1 MVVFKQLRLILW
13 KNFILKKRN
22 IIVTIMEILLPLL
35 FLGILIWLRMSIK
48 SEKFGSTRYNGQSID
63 DLPIL
68 FQSPPRNGPWELVY
82 IPSNSD
88 VVKDITEEVKKTLK
102 INFTVRGFLSEDDFK
117 NYIKYNEHSTNV
129 VAAISFDHIFLKSD
143 DPLPLKVKYSLRF
156 NHSPRNLEANK
167 LLFRK
172 STTGWHTSTLFPLFP
187 TQGPREPSFS
197 DGGNPGYIRE
207 GFLTVQHAVD
217 KALMRYHAP
226 EAANQLFDKIT
237 LTVKRF
243 PYPAFIKD
251 PFLSVVQ
258 FTMPLL
264 LVLAFTFIVL
274 NIIRSIV
281 HEKEKKL
288 KEYMRMM
295 GLSNWLHWLAWFLLF
310 FVFCLITVFF
320 ITILFCIKIKDDMA
334 VLNKSDPFLI
344 FFFLMCFATSSIS
357 FGFMISTFFGRA
369 NLAAATGGFLYFI
382 AYVPYFFIEPRY
394 NQLSFSQKLSSCL
407 LSNVAMAMGVLLIV
421 KFEGKGTGMQ
431 WKDFL
436 SPFNIDDN
444 LALGHVVL
452 MLLYDSVFYGL
463 VTWYVEA
470 VFPGQYGIPQ
480 PWYFFLLPSY
490 WFGKPRISLEEK
502 EEEDLENSPQHEFF
516 ESEPRDLLPGIKI
529 KNLTKTFMMGKKRKD
544 AIINLSLNLYEGQ
557 ITVLLGHNGAGKTT
571 TLSIL
576 TGLFPPTS
584 GRAYI
589 SGYEIS
595 QNMVHIRKSLGLCP
609 QHDVLF
615 DEMKVAEHLFFY
627 AQLKG
632 LPKENCPEE
641 VNHILGILDMEHKRH
656 TLSRSLSGGM
666 KRKVSIGI
674 ALIAGSKVVM
684 LDEPTSGMDPVS
696 RRATWDLLQQQKN
709 KRTIMLTTHFMDEA
723 DLLGDRIAIMA
734 KGELQ
739 CCGSSLFLKRKYG
752 AGYHMVIVKGPTCN
766 TEEISRIIFYHV
778 PTATVESNVG
788 AELSFILPKE
798 NSYKF
803 ESLFTELEEKQ
814 TELGI
819 ASYGA
824 SVTTMEEV
832 FLKVGKLVD
841 SSMDLQTIQL
851 PTMKDKKNTEDADD
865 SENLS
870 DLNESDLKAL
880 SKKKSRMELNTG
892 LCLHCQQ
899 FFAMLVKKVMYSWR
913 EWKILTAQIL
923 VPLTVTSI
931 AFMSINYSPKIAD
944 PPALKLSLNAYHEIT
959 VPYNFSG
966 TSALD
971 PNLKKVFIQMLIS
984 NGHIAMPV
992 PENMEDQLLSVA
1004 SKREGFDEH
1013 CLVAISFKQHGN
1025 HTLITTFFNNQAYHT
1040 PVTAVTMLDNI
1051 LFKSL
1056 SGPQAS
1062 ITISNHPQPRS
1073 ASQAAEEQYFWGHK
1087 GFDIAI
1093 NMLYGMGSLA
1103 STFSIM
1109 AVSERVI
1116 KAKHIQFISGVYV
1129 IHFWLSSLLWDL
1141 IVFFIP
1147 CFLLLGV
1154 FKVFDVKAFT
1164 EDSHPADALLI
1175 LMFYGWS
1182 IIPLMYLMSFLFK
1195 AGSTAFIRLIMFNF
1209 FSGII
1214 TLIILYVTSFKALK
1228 LKEISKFLD
1237 KLFLVLPN
1245 HSLGMCLSSFYNNFE
1260 SRKYCTSS
1268 ATATLHCKMA
1278 NINYEDNFYAW
1289 ETPGIGRFMTSL
1301 IVSGFFFLILLLFI
1315 EANILWRLKI
1325 LASHLLGAR
1334 NWAQVHSK
1342 EAALPRD
1349 EDVEN
1354 ESKKIE
1360 ESLPELLLSTPL
1372 VVTQLTKVYGSR
1384 VPFLAVNRISLT
1396 VQKGEC
1402 FGLLGFN
1409 GAGKTTTFKML
1420 TGDEAI
1426 TSGKAYVDGYNINT
1440 HIKKVR
1446 QRIGY
1451 CPQFDALLDH
1461 MTGRETLVMY
1471 ARLHGIPER
1480 HINSLVKDVLQELL
1494 LEAHSDKLIKTYSGG
1509 NKRKL
1514 STGIALIGEPSI
1526 IFLDEP
1532 STGMDPVARRLLWDT
1547 VTRSRESGKAIV
1559 ITSHSMEECEALC
1572 TRLSIMVNGQFKCI
1586 GSPQHL
1592 KSKFGSGYTLLAKVK
1607 SSIEK
1612 DNMEAFKKFV
1622 EETFPGSTL
1631 EDEHQG
1637 MVDYYLPSKDLSWA
1651 KVFGILEKNKDQ
1663 YELDD
1668 YSISQISLE
1677 QVFMNFAHLQQL
1689 SEEKA

>member
-1 MVVFKQLRLILW
+1 MVVFKQLRLLLW
-13 KNFILKKRN
+13 KNYILKKRN
-22 IIVTIMEILLPLL
+22 VIVTVMETVIPLL
-35 FLGILIWLRMSIK
+35 FMGILIWLRLIIK
-48 SEKFGSTRYNGQSID
+48 SEKIGSTRYNGQSID
-63 DLPIL
+63 ELPVFL
-68 FQSPPRNGPWELVY
+68 QNHPQDSRWELVY

-102 INFTVRGFLSEDDFK
+102 IDFRVRGFLSDDDFK
-117 NYIKYNEHSTNV
+117 KYIKYDDHSTHV
-129 VAAISFDHIFLKSD
+129 LAAIAFDHIFLKSD
-143 DPLPLKVKYSLRF
+143 DPLPLKVKYCLRF
-156 NHSPRNLEANK
+156 HHAPRNSGIK
-167 LLFRK
+167 RILFRR

-187 TQGPREPSFS
+187 TPGPREPFFP
-197 DGGNPGYIRE
+197 DGGNPGYVRE

-217 KALMRYHAP
+217 KAIMRYHAP
-226 EAANQLFDKIT
+226 EAANKLFDKIT
-237 LTVKRF
+237 LTLRRF

-251 PFLSVVQ
+251 PFLNVVQ

-264 LVLAFTFIVL
+264 LVLAFTFTVL
-274 NIIRSIV
+274 NIIRIIV
-281 HEKEKKL
+281 NEKERKL

-295 GLSNWLHWLAWFLLF
+295 GLSNWLHWLTWFLLF
-310 FVFCLITVFF
+310 LVFFFITVFLV
-320 ITILFCIKIKDDMA
+320 TVLFCIKVKDDTA
-334 VLNKSDPFLI
+334 VLTKSDPVLI
-344 FFFLMCFATSSIS
+344 FFFLMCFATASIS
-357 FGFMISTFFGRA
+357 FGFMVSTFFGKA
-369 NLAAATGGFLYFI
+369 NLAAATGGFLYFLT
-382 AYVPYFFIEPRY
+382 YVPYFFIEPRY
-394 NQLSFSQKLSSCL
+394 NQLSHSQKLSSCL
-407 LSNVAMAMGVLLIV
+407 FSNVAMALGILLIV

-431 WKDFL
+431 WIDFV
-436 SPFNIDDN
+436 SPINIDDT
-444 LALGHVVL
+444 LTLGHVVI

-490 WFGKPRISLEEK
+490 WFGKPRGNLEEK
-502 EEEDLENSPQHEFF
+502 EEEDLEKSLQHEFF
-516 ESEPRDLLPGIKI
+516 ESEPVGLLAGIKI
-529 KNLTKTFMMGKKRKD
+529 KNLSKTFMMGKRRKE
-544 AIINLSLNLYEGQ
+544 AIKKLSLNLYEGQ

-584 GRAYI
+584 GHAYI
-589 SGYEIS
+589 SGYDIS

-615 DEMKVAEHLFFY
+615 DEMTVAEHLFFY

-632 LPKENCPEE
+632 LSKENCPEE
-641 VNHILGILDMEHKRH
+641 VNHILGILDMEQKRH
-656 TLSRSLSGGM
+656 TLSRALSGGM

-723 DLLGDRIAIMA
+723 DLLGDRIAILA

-739 CCGSSLFLKRKYG
+739 CCGSSLFLKHKYG

-766 TEEISRIIFYHV
+766 TEEISRLIFHHV

-798 NSYKF
+798 SSDKF
-803 ESLFTELEEKQ
+803 ETLFTELEEKQ

-819 ASYGA
+819 DSYGA

-832 FLKVGKLVD
+832 FLRVGKLVD
-841 SSMDLQTIQL
+841 SSMDLQAIQL
-851 PTMKDKKNTEDADD
+851 PSVKYKKNTEDEDD

-870 DLNESDLKAL
+870 DLNELDLKPI
-880 SKKKSRMELNTG
+880 SKKKSHMELNTG
-892 LCLHCQQ
+892 LFLHCQQ
-899 FFAMLVKKVMYSWR
+899 FFAMLMKKVMYSWR
-913 EWKILTAQIL
+913 EWKMITAQIL
-923 VPLTVTSI
+923 VPLICTSI
-931 AFMSINYSPKIAD
+931 ALSAINYSSKIKD
-944 PPALKLSLNAYHEIT
+944 PPALDLSLNAYHETI

-971 PNLKKVFIQMLIS
+971 PNLEKILVQMLS
-984 NGHIAMPV
+984 SDGHITMPV
-992 PENMEDQLLSVA
+992 PENMEDQLLSKA
-1004 SKREGFDEH
+1004 SEGQGFNEH

-1025 HTLITTFFNNQAYHT
+1025 HTLTTIFFNNQAYHT
-1040 PVTAVTMLDNI
+1040 PATAVTVVDNI

-1062 ITISNHPQPRS
+1062 ITVFNHPQPRS
-1073 ASQAAEEQYFWGHK
+1073 SVQAAKEQYFGGYN
-1087 GFDIAI
+1087 GFDIAV

-1116 KAKHIQFISGVYV
+1116 KAKHIQFVSGVYV
-1129 IHFWLSSLLWDL
+1129 VHFWLSSLLWDL

-1147 CFLLLGV
+1147 CLLLLGV
-1154 FKVFDVKAFT
+1154 FKIFDVKAFT
-1164 EDSHPADALLI
+1164 EDNHPADILLM
-1175 LMFYGWS
+1175 LMLYGWS
-1182 IIPLMYLMSFLFK
+1182 IIPLMYLMSFLFM
-1195 AGSTAFIRLIMFNF
+1195 AGATAFIRLIMFNF

-1214 TLIILYVTSFKALK
+1214 TLIILYVTSIHVLK
-1228 LKEISKFLD
+1228 LEKLSELLD
-1237 KLFLVLPN
+1237 RLFLILPN
-1245 HSLGMCLSSFYNNFE
+1245 HSLGMCLSSFYSNFE
-1260 SRKYCTSS
+1260 TRKYCTSS
-1268 ATATLHCKMA
+1268 NIAALHCEMEDIK
-1278 NINYEDNFYAW
+1278 YEDDFYAW
-1289 ETPGIGRFMTSL
+1289 ESPGIGRFMTSL
-1301 IVSGFFFLILLLFI
+1301 IVSGFVFLMLLLSI
-1315 EANILWRLKI
+1315 ETNFLWKLKLLI
-1325 LASHLLGAR
+1325 SHLFRTR

-1342 EAALPRD
+1342 ESDLPRD

-1372 VVTQLTKVYGSR
+1372 VVKQLTKVYGIR

-1426 TSGKAYVDGYNINT
+1426 TSGKAFIDGYNINT

-1471 ARLHGIPER
+1471 ARLRGIPER
-1480 HINSLVKDVLQELL
+1480 YINSLVKDVLQELL
-1494 LEAHSDKLIKTYSGG
+1494 LEPHSDKLIKTYSGG

-1514 STGIALIGEPSI
+1514 STGIALLGEPSVV
-1526 IFLDEP
+1526 FLDEP

-1607 SSIEK
+1607 SDIQK
-1612 DNMEAFKKFV
+1612 DNMEEFKLFIK
-1622 EETFPGSTL
+1622 ETFPGSVL
-1631 EDEHQG
+1631 EDEHQR
-1637 MVDYYLPSKDLSWA
+1637 MVHYHLPSKDFSWA
-1651 KVFGILEKNKDQ
+1651 KVFGILEKNKEQ
-1663 YELDD
+1663 YELED
-1668 YSISQISLE
+1668 YSVSQISLE
-1677 QVFMNFAHLQQL
+1677 QVFMNFARSQ
-1689 SEEKA
+1689 EFIENRK

>member
-1 MVVFKQLRLILW
+1 MGMFKQLRLLLW
-13 KNFILKKRN
+13 KNYILKKRN
-22 IIVTIMEILLPLL
+22 IIGTIMETFLPLL
-35 FLGILIWLRMSIK
+35 FMGILIWLRLIIK
-48 SEKFGSTRYNGQSID
+48 SEKINPIRYDGQSID
-63 DLPIL
+63 ELPMF
-68 FQSPPRNGPWELVY
+68 FQSLPTDGPWELIY
-82 IPSNSD
+82 IPSTSN
-88 VVKDITEEVKKTLK
+88 VVKNITEEVKKTLK
-102 INFTVRGFLSEDDFK
+102 TNFRVRGFLSENDFK
-117 NYIKYNEHSTNV
+117 NYIKYDDHSSNV
-129 VAAISFDHIFLKSD
+129 LAAISFEHIFLKSD

-156 NHSPRNLEANK
+156 NGSPRNPGVRR

-187 TQGPREPSFS
+187 APGPREPLLP
-197 DGGNPGYIRE
+197 DGGDPGYIRE

-217 KALMRYHAP
+217 KAIMRYHAP
-226 EAANQLFDKIT
+226 EAASELFDKIT

-251 PFLSVVQ
+251 PFLGIVQ

-264 LVLAFTFIVL
+264 LVLAFTFTVL
-274 NIIRSIV
+274 NIIRIIV
-281 HEKEKKL
+281 QEKEKKL

-295 GLSNWLHWLAWFLLF
+295 GLSNWLHWLTWFLVF
-310 FVFCLITVFF
+310 FVFFFITV
-320 ITILFCIKIKDDMA
+320 ICVTILFCVKVKDNVA
-334 VLNKSDPFLI
+334 VLTKSDPILI
-344 FFFLMCFATSSIS
+344 FFFMMCFATSSIS
-357 FGFMISTFFGRA
+357 FGFMVSTFFNRG

-382 AYVPYFFIEPRY
+382 AYIPYFFIEPRY
-394 NQLSFSQKLSSCL
+394 NRLSHSQKLSSCL
-407 LSNVAMAMGVLLIV
+407 LSNVAMALGILIIV

-431 WKDFL
+431 WKDFM
-436 SPFNIDDN
+436 SPINIDDT
-444 LALGHVVL
+444 LTLGHVVL

-470 VFPGQYGIPQ
+470 VFPGQYGMPQ
-480 PWYFFLLPSY
+480 RWYFFLQPSY
-490 WFGKPRISLEEK
+490 WFGKRRISLEEK
-502 EEEDLENSPQHEFF
+502 EEEDLEKSSQHEFF
-516 ESEPRDLLPGIKI
+516 ESEPVDLLAGIKI
-529 KNLTKTFMMGKKRKD
+529 KNLSKTFMMGKKRKE
-544 AIINLSLNLYEGQ
+544 AIRNLNLNFYEGQ

-584 GRAYI
+584 GQAYI

-595 QNMVHIRKSLGLCP
+595 QNMVHIRKSLGICP
-609 QHDVLF
+609 QHDVLY
-615 DEMKVAEHLFFY
+615 DKMTVAEHLFFY

-632 LPKENCPEE
+632 LPKKKCREE
-641 VNHILGILDMEHKRH
+641 VNHILSILDMEHKRH

-734 KGELQ
+734 KGKLQ
-739 CCGSSLFLKRKYG
+739 CCGSSLFLKHKYG
-752 AGYHMVIVKGPTCN
+752 AGYHMVIVKGPVCN
-766 TEEISRIIFYHV
+766 TEEISRLIFHHV
-778 PTATVESNVG
+778 PTATMESNVG

-798 NSYKF
+798 SSYKF
-803 ESLFTELEEKQ
+803 EYLFTELEEKQ

-832 FLKVGKLVD
+832 FLKVSKLVD
-841 SSMDLQTIQL
+841 SSIDLQAIQV
-851 PTMKDKKNTEDADD
+851 PTMKYKKNTEDADGSKNPSD
-865 SENLS
+865 S
-870 DLNESDLKAL
+870 NELDLKVL
-880 SKKKSRMELNTG
+880 PKKKSPVKLNTG

-899 FFAMLVKKVMYSWR
+899 FFAMLMKKVMYTWR
-913 EWKILTAQIL
+913 EWKMIAAQIL
-923 VPLTVTSI
+923 VPLTCTTI
-931 AFMSINYSPKIAD
+931 ALTAINYSSKIPD
-944 PPALKLSLNAYHEIT
+944 PSYLKLSLNAYPATT

-966 TSALD
+966 TSALH
-971 PNLKKVFIQMLIS
+971 PNLKKIFIQILDS
-984 NGHIAMPV
+984 NGHIPMPV
-992 PENMEDQLLSVA
+992 PENLEDQLLSEA
-1004 SKREGFDEH
+1004 IQRKCFNKY

-1040 PVTAVTMLDNI
+1040 PAVAVTVVDNI
-1051 LFKSL
+1051 LFKLL

-1073 ASQAAEEQYFWGHK
+1073 AIQAAKEQFFWGHK

-1103 STFSIM
+1103 STFSIF
-1109 AVSERVI
+1109 AVRERVI
-1116 KAKHIQFISGVYV
+1116 KAKHNQFVSGVYV

-1147 CFLLLGV
+1147 CLLLLGL
-1154 FKVFDVKAFT
+1154 FRIFDVKAFT
-1164 EDSHPADALLI
+1164 EDNHPADALLM
-1175 LMFYGWS
+1175 LMLYGWS
-1182 IIPLMYLMSFLFK
+1182 IIPLMYLMSFFFM
-1195 AGSTAFIRLIMFNF
+1195 AGATAFIRLIMFNF

-1228 LKEISKFLD
+1228 LEKLSKLLD
-1237 KLFLVLPN
+1237 KLFLLLPN

-1260 SRKYCTSS
+1260 AKKYCTSS
-1268 ATATLHCKMA
+1268 ATASLHCEMT

-1289 ETPGIGRFMTSL
+1289 KTPGIGKFMTSL
-1301 IVSGFFFLILLLFI
+1301 IVSGFFSFILLLFI
-1315 EANILWRLKI
+1315 ETNILWRSKI
-1325 LASHLLGAR
+1325 LINNLLRAR
-1334 NWAQVHSK
+1334 QWAQVHNK
-1342 EAALPRD
+1342 ESVLFKD

-1354 ESKKIE
+1354 ERRKIE
-1360 ESLPELLLSTPL
+1360 ESLPELLQSTPL
-1372 VVTQLTKVYGSR
+1372 VIHQLTKVYSNT

-1396 VQKGEC
+1396 VQRGEC

-1420 TGDEAI
+1420 TGDETI
-1426 TSGKAYVDGYNINT
+1426 TSGNAYIDGYNINT

-1451 CPQFDALLDH
+1451 CPQFDALLDY

-1471 ARLHGIPER
+1471 ARLHGIPEC
-1480 HINSLVKDVLQELL
+1480 HINSLVKDVLQTLL

-1514 STGIALIGEPSI
+1514 STGIALIGDPSVV
-1526 IFLDEP
+1526 FLDEP
-1532 STGMDPVARRLLWDT
+1532 STGMDPVARRLLWNT

-1592 KSKFGSGYTLLAKVK
+1592 KSKFGSGYTLLAKIK
-1607 SSIEK
+1607 HNIPK
-1612 DNMEAFKKFV
+1612 DNMETFKKFIK
-1622 EETFPGSTL
+1622 ETFPGSIL

-1637 MVDYYLPSKDLSWA
+1637 MVHYHLPSNDLSWA

-1677 QVFMNFAHLQQL
+1677 QVFMNFAHLQHL
-1689 SEEKA
+1689 SDEEE